1 MVDIIK
7 AMGFTPLPTAIIILL
22 VSAIFF
28 LLKKIGD
35 NITKRVDELIKK
47 RDNELVVINSS
58 LEALTKEVAE
68 MKDKLSLSIDTTT
81 LLAYHQCM
89 NEAMAWKEK
98 GEIPVGAKMHFDKVW
113 NSYLQLG
120 DGHGS
125 DPKEMIDSLPIVS

>member
-1 MVDIIK
+1 MDIIK
-7 AMGFTPLPTAIIILL
+7 AMGFAPLPTAIIILL
-22 VSAIFF
+22 ISAIFF
-28 LLKKIGD
+28 LLKKIGN

-47 RDNELVVINSS
+47 RDSELIVISS
-58 LEALTKEVAE
+58 SIEALTKEVAG
-68 MKDKLSLSIDTTT
+68 MKETLSLSVDTTT

-113 NSYLQLG
+113 KSYLQLG

-125 DPKEMIDSLPIVS
+125 DPKEIIDGLPIVG

>member
-35 NITKRVDELIKK
+35 NITRRVDELIKK
-47 RDNELVVINSS
+47 RDAELVVINTSIES
-58 LEALTKEVAE
+58 LIKEITD
-68 MKDKLSLSIDTTT
+68 MKERLSLSNDTLT
-81 LLAYHQCM
+81 LLTYHQCM

-125 DPKEMIDSLPIVS
+125 DPKEMIDSLPIVN